1 MAVLDIPLEQMT
13 AEELLT
19 EMARPHIPESHEARL
34 RERLVETHA
43 WMAKSLARR
52 YRNRGEPMEDLLQ
65 AAYVGMVKAINRFDV
80 RLGHDFRRYA
90 AVTMAGEVKRHF
102 RDRAWAIRV
111 PRVHQERR
119 SQLTK
124 VSADLSQALG
134 RRPIVAELAA
144 EMGLS
149 QEEVLL
155 TLDASAAYSALSLD
169 APLDNRDCGGGR
181 SVSLADVLP
190 CTDEA
195 LDTIVGTQSVKPLI
209 DALPAREK
217 NILLLR
223 FHGNHTQAEIA
234 AELGISQMH
243 VSRILRNVLSQLRK
257 ALID

>member
-13 AEELLT
+13 AEELLI
-19 EMARPHIPESHEARL
+19 EMARPQTPESHKVRL

-65 AAYVGMVKAINRFDV
+65 AAYVGMIKAINRFDA

-119 SQLTK
+119 SQLTRL
-124 VSADLSQALG
+124 SADLSQALG
-134 RRPIVAELAA
+134 RSPTVAELAA
-144 EMGLS
+144 DMGLS
-149 QEEVLL
+149 QEDVLL
-155 TLDASAAYSALSLD
+155 TMDASAAYTAMSLD
-169 APLDNRDCGGGR
+169 APFDTNDST

-209 DALPAREK
+209 DALPEREK

-223 FHGNHTQAEIA
+223 FYGNHTQAEIA
-234 AELGISQMH
+234 AEFGISQMH
-243 VSRILRNVLSQLRK
+243 VSRILRNVLGRLRS
-257 ALID
+257 ALTD